1 MEKGIKEAKNS
12 LSKLVDA
19 VLAGEEVF
27 LTNRGDRVAQIIPVR
42 KAVSLKRARGLF
54 KDKINLY
61 PGWDSEAEDLKIER
75 MFETNL
81 NG

>member
-1 MEKGIKEAKNS
+1 MNAGIKEAKNN

-19 VLAGEEVF
+19 MLSGEEVF
-27 LTNRGDRVAQIIPVR
+27 LTNRGERVAQIVPVR
-42 KAVSLKRARGLF
+42 RAGSPMRAWGLF

-61 PGWDSEAEDLKIER
+61 PGWDSEAEDLKIEQ
-75 MFETNL
+75 MFETDL

>member
-1 MEKGIKEAKNS
+1 MNAGIKEAKNN

-19 VLAGEEVF
+19 MLSGEDVF
-27 LTNRGDRVAQIIPVR
+27 LTNRGVRVAQIVPVR
-42 KAVSLKRARGLF
+42 MAGSLKQGRGFL
-54 KDKINLY
+54 KGKINFY

>member
-1 MEKGIKEAKNS
+1 MNTGIKEAKDN

-19 VLAGEEVF
+19 TLAGEEVF

-42 KAVSLKRARGLF
+42 KTISLEHGRGFL
-54 KDKINLY
+54 KGKINLY

>member
-1 MEKGIKEAKNS
+1 MTTGIKEAKTN

-19 VLAGEEVF
+19 TLAGEEVF
-27 LTNRGDRVAQIIPVR
+27 LTNRGDRVAQIVPVW
-42 KAVSLKRARGLF
+42 KAVSLKKGQGFL
-54 KDKINLY
+54 KGKINFY
-61 PGWDSEAEDLKIER
+61 PGWDSESEDLKIER